1 MVTPCDTFRN
11 TVMLHAITLFKPH
24 PVFPKC
30 YEQSKNKQILLST
43 WTLMSLFSWLLI
55 GHLIGDWLLQNDNMA
70 RHKQSAVFSQQ
81 CLFHCTVYSI
91 TELVVLWMTSPVA
104 LNGSLY
110 ILFLLTIF
118 ISHWIIDAFSL
129 ASRWGRWLKQ
139 TDAPFVRIVVDQTF
153 HLITIAVV
161 IETLLI

>member
-1 MVTPCDTFRN
+1 
-11 TVMLHAITLFKPH
+11 
-24 PVFPKC
+24 
-30 YEQSKNKQILLST
+30 
-43 WTLMSLFSWLLI
+43 MSLFSWLLI

-70 RHKQSAVFSQQ
+70 RYKQSAIFSRQ

-91 TELVVLWMTSPVA
+91 TELAVLWMVTPVA

-110 ILFLLTIF
+110 ILFLLIIF